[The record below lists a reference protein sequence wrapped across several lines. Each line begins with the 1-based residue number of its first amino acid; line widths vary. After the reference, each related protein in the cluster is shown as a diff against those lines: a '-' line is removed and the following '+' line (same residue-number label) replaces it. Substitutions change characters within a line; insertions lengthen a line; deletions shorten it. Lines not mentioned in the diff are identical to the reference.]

1 MPGRLSHIGQL
12 GLSLLLSLSM
22 NVAQADTE
30 VLISGEWP
38 PYSGVAEPDGG
49 SVTAVVRQA
58 MLASGQDVKIGFFA
72 WNRLRPLMEINR
84 EYAGRFPDYYSS
96 ERARGCHYSDV
107 VGESPL
113 GLAELQN
120 APLSWA
126 TVEDLTRY
134 RIGTVKTYVNAP
146 VFDRLV
152 KEGRIKTLTVATDEE
167 NLINLTMGKVDGI
180 IIDRNVYAYL
190 LSKSPQVKAVAGR
203 LQLNSRTLVVHKLYI
218 CFSRNEKG
226 RILRDNFNKGLKS
239 LQAPGPE

>member
-1 MPGRLSHIGQL
+1 MPGRLSRIGQM
-12 GLSLLLSLSM
+12 GLFLLLSLSM
-22 NVAQADTE
+22 DVAQADTE

-58 MLASGQDVKIGFFA
+58 MLAGGQDVRIGFFA

-113 GLAELQN
+113 GLAELRDF
-120 APLSWA
+120 PLKWA
-126 TVEDLTRY
+126 SIDDLARY

-146 VFDRLV
+146 AFDRLV
-152 KEGRIKTLTVATDEE
+152 ESGKVKILTVATDDE
-167 NLINLTMGKVDGI
+167 NLINLAAGKVDGI

-190 LSKSPQVKAVAGR
+190 LSRNPRIKSAAGR
-203 LQLNSRTLVVHKLYI
+203 IQLNSKTLVVHKLYV
-218 CFSRNEKG
+218 CFARNEKG
-226 RILRDNFNKGLKS
+226 RVLRDNFNKGLKS

>member
-1 MPGRLSHIGQL
+1 MLGRLSRIGQL

-58 MLASGQDVKIGFFA
+58 MLAGGQNVRIGFFA

-84 EYAGRFPDYYSS
+84 GYAGRFPDYYSS

-113 GLAELQN
+113 GLAELRDS
-120 APLSWA
+120 PVKWA
-126 TVEDLTRY
+126 SIDDLARY

-146 VFDRLV
+146 EFDRLA
-152 KEGRIKTLTVATDEE
+152 KKGRIKTLTASTDEE
-167 NLINLTMGKVDGI
+167 NLINLVMGKVDGI
-180 IIDRNVYAYL
+180 IIDRNVYVYL
-190 LSKSPQVKAVAGR
+190 SNTNPRIKAATAR
-203 LQLNSRTLVVHKLYI
+203 LQLNSRTLVVHKLYV
-218 CFSRNEKG
+218 CFARNEKG
-226 RILRDNFNKGLKS
+226 RVLRDNFNKGLKS